1 MNISIR
7 EHIKSNFKNTSKND
21 LRDSIEQSVVE
32 KDEIVLPGMG
42 VLFEILW
49 KSEKNQEEILDILW
63 NYFNKQGH

>member
-7 EHIKSNFKNTSKND
+7 EHIKSNFKNNSKND

-32 KDEIVLPGMG
+32 KDEVVLPGMG